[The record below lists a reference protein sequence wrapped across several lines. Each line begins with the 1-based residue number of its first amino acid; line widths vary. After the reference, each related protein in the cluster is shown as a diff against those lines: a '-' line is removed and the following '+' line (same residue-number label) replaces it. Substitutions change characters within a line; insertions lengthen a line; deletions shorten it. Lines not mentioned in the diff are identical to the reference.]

1 MSDIFISDIVGEG
14 VFAIPDGNLDMTDT
28 ANAFLIVI
36 ENAVISVGLYEF
48 VYVGIYAWVRDGAP
62 AGGGEGTRS
71 LCMYIDAFGL
81 DPDPGAVEECPSAAQ
96 MDSLFVAIRNALEA
110 EADITSIGTQ
120 QATLYFS
127 GHYAE

>member
-28 ANAFLIVI
+28 ANGLFFII
-36 ENAVISVGLYEF
+36 EDAAITVGLYGF
-48 VYVGIYAWVRDGAP
+48 VYIGIYAWVRDDAP

-96 MDSLFVAIRNALEA
+96 MDSLFTAIKNALEA
-110 EADITSIGTQ
+110 NADITSIGTQ
-120 QATLYFS
+120 RATLYFS

>member
-14 VFAIPDGNLDMTDT
+14 VFAIPDGNLDMTDA
-28 ANAFLIVI
+28 ANGLFNLI
-36 ENAVISVGLYEF
+36 EDAAISVGLYEF
-48 VYVGIYAWVRDGAP
+48 VYIGIYAWVRDGSP

-71 LCMYIDAFGL
+71 LCMFVDAFGL

-96 MDSLFVAIRNALEA
+96 MDGLFAAIRAAMEA
-110 EADITSIGTQ
+110 NINITSIGTQ

>member
-36 ENAVISVGLYEF
+36 ENAVISVGLYDF
-48 VYVGIYAWVRDGAP
+48 VYVGIYAWIRDGSP

-71 LCMYIDAFGL
+71 LCMFVDAFAL
-81 DPDPGAVEECPSAAQ
+81 DPRPGAAEECPTAAQ
-96 MDSLFVAIRNALEA
+96 MDSLFAAIKAALEA